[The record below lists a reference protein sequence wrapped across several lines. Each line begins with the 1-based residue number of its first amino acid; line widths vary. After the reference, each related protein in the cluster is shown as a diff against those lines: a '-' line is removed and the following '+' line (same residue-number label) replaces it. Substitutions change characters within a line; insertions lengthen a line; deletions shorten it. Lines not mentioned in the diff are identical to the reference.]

1 MLQAWRALRLWIKEN
16 PWRLLYL
23 LPYLLV
29 PFLVV
34 PVYELL
40 DYITALLM

>member
-1 MLQAWRALRLWIKEN
+1 MLDVLEALRAWFGEN

-40 DYITALLM
+40 DHIVAMLM